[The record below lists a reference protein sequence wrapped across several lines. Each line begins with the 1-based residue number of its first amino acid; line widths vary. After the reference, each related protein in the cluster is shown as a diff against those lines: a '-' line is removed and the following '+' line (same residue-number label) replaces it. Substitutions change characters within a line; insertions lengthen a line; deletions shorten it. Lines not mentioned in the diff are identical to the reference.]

1 MYRLSIDKRISTGE
15 LVSFNTIDSYRV
27 RGGARFAYA
36 INEYVSPYIGA
47 AFEYEFDGK
56 TRASV

>member
-1 MYRLSIDKRISTGE
+1 MDIDKRISTGE

-56 TRASV
+56 ARASV